1 MYEDIPKRENFNL
14 ISDGGSD
21 GDTVNNNAGICY
33 VYVNYIDN
41 YRMPNLYKY
50 DRNMKLYLN
59 ILSF

>member
-1 MYEDIPKRENFNL
+1 MYEDIPKRKNFNL

-21 GDTVNNNAGICY
+21 GDTVNNNAGMCH

-41 YRMPNLYKY
+41 YRMPKKKY